1 MFLFLQNPSWLEII
15 GSKKVISLIF
25 GSDVNFNEL
34 WSVDFLAAV
43 CNRDSRE
50 MAERQIQGVV
60 DTIRGVDR
68 VMCLGNTSVP
78 FLHFGCPLE
87 SYSKENRVVWSQEV
101 KVGFIKINDTNWN
114 KCISVCIDF
123 IREQKLINEGAMES
137 YTGG

>member
-1 MFLFLQNPSWLEII
+1 MFLFLQNPSRLEII

-25 GSDVNFNEL
+25 GSDVNFNES
-34 WSVDFLAAV
+34 WSMDFLAAV
-43 CNRDSRE
+43 CNWDSSE

-87 SYSKENRVVWSQEV
+87 SYSKENRVVCCVISRG
-101 KVGFIKINDTNWN
+101 KSGFHKNKWHKLKF

-123 IREQKLINEGAMES
+123 IRNRN
-137 YTGG
+137 